1 MRSLIAALAMTAGS
15 VAFQLTLLAGKLN
28 RFTWLA
34 PYLWAACAIFWL
46 IWISTHKSVHAFAI
60 HLRTFWYEPKKSAND
75 WTPEETPKLIIH
87 RAVYGAGPQAESLV
101 TDKLQNMPRHALV
114 IPVDNNLVPTD
125 PAWGVRKQLDV
136 EYSYGSDTVLRVS
149 RLEPLAGE
157 ISRLVLPEDT
167 EIPRLK
173 DEIARLTQQVADQAA
188 LSQDDPLCKELKAIA
203 ESDARKITER
213 VRHNTKRIDFDYSL
227 ASDSHLDVIIELLNM
242 SVFEITTSG
251 RIDGHTRY
259 GGQQLYGNPEA
270 HNEPDLPG
278 PTFVRMEHGEYGTI
292 RIRQFLS
299 PQVAEQMW
307 INKGRG
313 IAIDMSFVGVAFRTH
328 LDGMPDRDFRIF
340 GPRFTMDDV
349 VRV

>member
-1 MRSLIAALAMTAGS
+1 MR
-15 VAFQLTLLAGKLN
+15 K
-28 RFTWLA
+28 R
-34 PYLWAACAIFWL
+34 
-46 IWISTHKSVHAFAI
+46 
-60 HLRTFWYEPKKSAND
+60 
-75 WTPEETPKLIIH
+75 
-87 RAVYGAGPQAESLV
+87 
-101 TDKLQNMPRHALV
+101 
-114 IPVDNNLVPTD
+114 
-125 PAWGVRKQLDV
+125 LDV

-149 RLEPLAGE
+149 RQEPLSGE
-157 ISRLVLPEDT
+157 ISRLLLPEDT
-167 EIPRLK
+167 ELPRLK
-173 DEIARLTQQVADQAA
+173 DDIARLTQQVADLAA

-213 VRHNTKRIDFDYSL
+213 VRHSTKRIDFDYSL

-242 SVFEITTSG
+242 SVFEITSSG

-328 LDGMPDRDFRIF
+328 LDGMPDHEYAEYLTEGVVKPFGFRLTRYMRCWQWLHAINL
-340 GPRFTMDDV
+340 
-349 VRV
+349 